1 MCVSLQESEGEGGR
15 PVALPSA
22 SEPEL
27 ERTAFL
33 SEPDPE
39 PQPAPE
45 PEPLEE
51 KVFTLVCFPSVRPNR
66 VFPTNF
72 RSANEWRIQNRE

>member
-1 MCVSLQESEGEGGR
+1 M
-15 PVALPSA
+15 ALPSA

-39 PQPAPE
+39 PEPEPAPE
-45 PEPLEE
+45 PPEPEPEDEAAGTPDDEGGDPPLHCRALSELPDFLRLLTAMSC
-51 KVFTLVCFPSVRPNR
+51 VLLG
-66 VFPTNF
+66 
-72 RSANEWRIQNRE
+72 

>member
-1 MCVSLQESEGEGGR
+1 M
-15 PVALPSA
+15 ALPSA

-33 SEPDPE
+33 SEPDPEPE

-66 VFPTNF
+66 VFSTNF
-72 RSANEWRIQNRE
+72 RRATKEDPRTRE

>member
-1 MCVSLQESEGEGGR
+1 M
-15 PVALPSA
+15 ALPSA

-33 SEPDPE
+33 SEPDPEPE

-72 RSANEWRIQNRE
+72 RCANECRFQNRE